1 MKYQIGAI
9 VSTLITIV
17 ATDNNEFILSIPAI
31 ILTGYCLY
39 KYAICQHNS
48 NQES

>member
-17 ATDNNEFILSIPAI
+17 ATDNNEFMLSIPAI

-39 KYAICQHNS
+39 KYSINRQNS
-48 NQES
+48 H